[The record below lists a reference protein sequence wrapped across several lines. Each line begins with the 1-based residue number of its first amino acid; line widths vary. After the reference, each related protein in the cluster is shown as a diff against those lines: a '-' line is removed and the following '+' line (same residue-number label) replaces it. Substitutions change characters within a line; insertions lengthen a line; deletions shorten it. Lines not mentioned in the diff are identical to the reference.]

1 MMGARLLPYTID
13 VGENREMEK
22 LRRENDVLRWAVC
35 FLAVGSLGVVSL
47 TAISAP
53 TSSTEAIETLSNVNA
68 ELLDKNDTIST
79 DIPEFFD
86 TRQQWLG
93 CGTFVVDQKQCGDC
107 WAASAA
113 NTLGDRACIHLLEG
127 GKPVPLPRS
136 GAQGAGTLQRMFQQA
151 GKCIG
156 EGTMNSLHQHGCQ
169 RQSYFLNPQALVSC
183 GNLQN
188 TDPPT
193 FHPYPEGS
201 GYRPGHTLYPGSFGC
216 NGGET
221 HDAWRFLYHEGLT
234 IMDAT
239 QLAGCTTYTSGT
251 CSVDDPN
258 DNGCRPCEFEQCA
271 DTGLKPER
279 ITVDSFGW
287 IMEKELPDRGTWDTV
302 FEAFTK
308 RGTDQPRPQWQQE
321 AMNRQVKNMQI
332 EMMTNGPLHTCMDEY
347 ANFGIFYNKY
357 PQGVYNSTEGSPL
370 VGGHCIELIGWGVD
384 TATGM
389 QYWTFKN
396 SWGSLWANGGFA
408 RIIRG
413 QDLLGIE
420 SDVWA
425 GCPSGSHCR
434 LTSGVVH
441 NESWVPQHAYFP
453 HPPTGAHNTTVF
465 TQAPLLTTNKRM
477 RPSSATQPSREW
489 PGGKEILLSRS
500 AFSHGTVAPLVL
512 FAVRRSLGRDDLGME
527 QAFQAVSRVWSRSV
541 RGMRLRIELKGVAKH
556 RMVSRHMDGQVTLA

>member
-1 MMGARLLPYTID
+1 MDARLLPHTVD
-13 VGENREMEK
+13 AGDSTEVMK
-22 LRRENDVLRWAVC
+22 LRRENNVLRWAVSL
-35 FLAVGSLGVVSL
+35 LAAGSFGVVSL

-53 TSSTEAIETLSNVNA
+53 TSSIQGMETLSNVKA
-68 ELLDKNDTIST
+68 ESLDDNDTSST

-127 GKPVPLPRS
+127 GKPVPLPHS

-169 RQSYFLNPQALVSC
+169 RQFYFVNPQALVSC
-183 GNLQN
+183 ANAQN

-193 FHPYPEGS
+193 FHPYPKGS
-201 GYRPGHTLYPGSFGC
+201 GYRPGHTLYPSSLGC

-221 HDAWRFLYHEGLT
+221 QDAWRFFYHEGLT
-234 IMDAT
+234 VMDAT
-239 QLAGCTTYTSGT
+239 ENAGCTTYTSGT

-258 DNGCRPCEFEQCA
+258 NNGCRPCEFEQCV

-279 ITVDSFGW
+279 ITVESFGW
-287 IMEKELPDRGTWDTV
+287 IMEKGLPNRGTWNMSW
-302 FEAFTK
+302 EAFTPK
-308 RGTDQPRPQWQQE
+308 GTDQPRPQWQRA

-357 PQGVYNSTEGSPL
+357 PQGIYNSTDGSPQI
-370 VGGHCIELIGWGVD
+370 GGHCISLIGWGVD
-384 TATGM
+384 RATGM
-389 QYWTFKN
+389 QFWTFKN
-396 SWGSLWANGGFA
+396 SWGADWANGGFA

-420 SDVWA
+420 SDVWV
-425 GCPSGSHCR
+425 GCPTGSHCN
-434 LTSGVVH
+434 LTAGVVH
-441 NESWVPQHAYFP
+441 NESWVPHHAYFP
-453 HPPTGAHNTTVF
+453 YPPRARNTTASTRAHF
-465 TQAPLLTTNKRM
+465 LTMNKRM
-477 RPSSATQPSREW
+477 RNNSATQPSREW

-512 FAVRRSLGRDDLGME
+512 FAVRRSLGRDDLGLE
-527 QAFQAVSRVWSRSV
+527 PALQAVSRVWSRSV
-541 RGMRLRIELKGVAKH
+541 RGLRLRIEFKGVAKH
-556 RMVSRHMDGQVTLA
+556 HLVSRHMDGRVTLA